1 MKILITGAAGF
12 IGQALAKQLENSE
25 HDVYLTDIH
34 EPKNTYGHLFHNADL
49 TKENDV
55 TYLPEADIV
64 YHLCAYNNTAHFY
77 TKPLSV
83 IDSTLTPT
91 INLIHRYKHSKTKFV
106 YASSSEIYAGAVQL
120 GITDIPTPEVNVGVI
135 NEIDNTRWS
144 YAGSKLMGE
153 IAVHAAHK
161 EHDLDYIIIRYHN
174 AYGSEQKAHF
184 IPEYA
189 ERLKAGDDVLYG
201 HNETRAF
208 IYIDD
213 AAELTLLVGE
223 KFTNDT
229 VHIGNPNESTIRE
242 VAEIV
247 REIVG
252 VDRDPIYKNAPPGS
266 VSRRCADVSK
276 MLSLVGDYKFTTLKD
291 GLRKTLIFNNL

>member
-1 MKILITGAAGF
+1 MKILITGASGF

-34 EPKNTYGHLFHNADL
+34 EPVNTYGHTFNTYDL
-49 TKENDV
+49 TNSETV
-55 TYLPEADIV
+55 AYLPEADVV

-77 TKPLSV
+77 TRPLSV

-91 INLIHRYKHSKTKFV
+91 INLIHRYKNSNTKFV
-106 YASSSEIYAGAVQL
+106 YASSSEIYAGGVQL
-120 GITDIPTPEVNVGVI
+120 GITEIPTPEINIGII

-153 IAVHAAHK
+153 IAIHAAH
-161 EHDLDYIIIRYHN
+161 EEYNLDYVIIRYHN
-174 AYGSEQKAHF
+174 AYGKEQKNHF

-189 ERLKAGDDVLYG
+189 ARLREGDNVLYG
-201 HNETRAF
+201 HDETRAF

-213 AAELTLLVGE
+213 AAELTLMVGE
-223 KFTNDT
+223 KLSNDT
-229 VHIGNPNESTIRE
+229 IHIGNPIESSIGDVAKIIRE
-242 VAEIV
+242 VV
-247 REIVG
+247 D
-252 VDRDPIYKNAPPGS
+252 VDREPIYKNAPPGS

-276 MLSLVGDYKFTTLKD
+276 LLSLIGDYKFTSLKD
-291 GLRKTLIFNNL
+291 GLVKTLT

>member
-1 MKILITGAAGF
+1 MKILITGASGF

-34 EPKNTYGHLFHNADL
+34 EPVNTYGHTFNAYDL
-49 TKENDV
+49 TNSETV
-55 TYLPEADIV
+55 AYLPEADVV

-77 TKPLSV
+77 TRPLSV

-91 INLIHRYKHSKTKFV
+91 INLIHRYKNSNTKFV
-106 YASSSEIYAGAVQL
+106 YASSSEIYAGGVQL
-120 GITDIPTPEVNVGVI
+120 GITEIPTPEINIGII

-153 IAVHAAHK
+153 IAVHAAH
-161 EHDLDYIIIRYHN
+161 EEYNLDYVIIRYHN
-174 AYGSEQKAHF
+174 AYGKEQKNHF

-189 ERLKAGDDVLYG
+189 QRLREGDNVLYG
-201 HNETRAF
+201 HDETRAF

-213 AAELTLLVGE
+213 AAELTLMVGE
-223 KFTNDT
+223 KLSNDT
-229 VHIGNPNESTIRE
+229 IHIGNPIESSIGDVAKIIRE
-242 VAEIV
+242 VV
-247 REIVG
+247 D
-252 VDRDPIYKNAPPGS
+252 VDREPIYKNAPPGS

-276 MLSLVGDYKFTTLKD
+276 LLSLIGDYKFTSLKD
-291 GLRKTLIFNNL
+291 GLVKTLT

>member
-1 MKILITGAAGF
+1 MRILITGAAGF
-12 IGQALAKQLENSE
+12 IGQALAKQLEDSDHE
-25 HDVYLTDIH
+25 VYLTDIQ
-34 EPKNTYGHLFHNADL
+34 EPKNTYDHIFIEYDL
-49 TKENDV
+49 SDKFAAWR
-55 TYLPEADIV
+55 LPEVDIV

-83 IDSTLTPT
+83 INSTLTPT
-91 INLIHRYKHSKTKFV
+91 INLIQRYINKNTKFV
-106 YASSSEIYAGAVQL
+106 YASSSEIYAGGVQL
-120 GITDIPTPEVNVGVI
+120 GITDIPTPEVNVGII

-153 IAVHAAHK
+153 IAIHAAHE
-161 EHDLDYIIIRYHN
+161 EHNLDYVIIRYHN
-174 AYGSEQKAHF
+174 AYGKEQQSHF

-189 ERLKAGDDVLYG
+189 ERLQKGDDILYG
-201 HNETRAF
+201 HDETRAF

-213 AAELTLLVGE
+213 AAELTLMVGD
-223 KFTNDT
+223 KLNNDT
-229 VHIGNPNESTIRE
+229 IHIGNPIESSIGD

-252 VDRDPIYKNAPPGS
+252 VDRDPIHKNAPHGS

-276 MLSLVGDYKFTTLKD
+276 LLSLIGDYEFTSLKD
-291 GLRKTLIFNNL
+291 GLVKTLT

>member
-1 MKILITGAAGF
+1 MKILVTGAAGF

-25 HDVYLTDIH
+25 HEVHLTDVRT
-34 EPKNTYGHLFHNADL
+34 PKNIYGHEFQSLDL
-49 TKENDV
+49 SDKFSSWL
-55 TYLPEADIV
+55 LPEVDIV

-83 IDSTLTPT
+83 INSTLTPT
-91 INLIHRYKHSKTKFV
+91 INLIHRYTDTNTKFV
-106 YASSSEIYAGAVQL
+106 YASSSEIYAGGVQL
-120 GITDIPTPEVNVGVI
+120 GITDIPTPEVNVGII
-135 NEIDNTRWS
+135 NEINNTRWS

-153 IAVHAAHK
+153 IAIHAAHE
-161 EHDLDYIIIRYHN
+161 EHNLDYVIIRYHN
-174 AYGSEQKAHF
+174 AYGKEQKSHF

-189 ERLKAGDDVLYG
+189 ERLKEGDDILYG
-201 HNETRAF
+201 HDETRAF

-213 AAELTLLVGE
+213 AAELTLMVGE
-223 KFTNDT
+223 KLNNDT
-229 VHIGNPNESTIRE
+229 VHIGNPIESSIGD

-252 VDRDPIYKNAPPGS
+252 VDREPIYKNAPAGS

-276 MLSLVGDYKFTTLKD
+276 MLSLVGDYEFTSLKD
-291 GLRKTLIFNNL
+291 GLVKTLT

>member
-1 MKILITGAAGF
+1 MKILITGASGF

-34 EPKNTYGHLFHNADL
+34 EPVNTYGHTFNAYDL
-49 TKENDV
+49 TNSETV
-55 TYLPEADIV
+55 AYLPEADVV

-77 TKPLSV
+77 TRPLSV

-91 INLIHRYKHSKTKFV
+91 INLIHRYKNSNTKFV
-106 YASSSEIYAGAVQL
+106 YASSSEIYAGGVQL
-120 GITDIPTPEVNVGVI
+120 GITEIPTPEINIGII

-153 IAVHAAHK
+153 IAIHAAH
-161 EHDLDYIIIRYHN
+161 EEYNLDYVIIRYHN
-174 AYGSEQKAHF
+174 AYGKEQKNHF

-189 ERLKAGDDVLYG
+189 QRLREGDNVLYG
-201 HNETRAF
+201 HDETRAF

-213 AAELTLLVGE
+213 AAELTLMVGE
-223 KFTNDT
+223 KLSNDT
-229 VHIGNPNESTIRE
+229 IHIGNPIESSIGDVAKIIRE
-242 VAEIV
+242 VV
-247 REIVG
+247 D
-252 VDRDPIYKNAPPGS
+252 VDREPIYKNAPPGS

-276 MLSLVGDYKFTTLKD
+276 LLSLIGDYKFTSLKD
-291 GLRKTLIFNNL
+291 GLVKTLT

>member
-1 MKILITGAAGF
+1 MKILITGASGF

-25 HDVYLTDIH
+25 HDVRLTDIH
-34 EPKNTYGHLFHNADL
+34 EPANTYGHIFDTCDL
-49 TKENDV
+49 TNTEAV

-83 IDSTLTPT
+83 IDSTMTPT
-91 INLIHRYKHSKTKFV
+91 INLLHRYKYSKTKFV
-106 YASSSEIYAGAVQL
+106 YASSSEIYAGGVQL
-120 GITDIPTPEVNVGVI
+120 GITEIPTPEVNVGVI

-153 IAVHAAHK
+153 IAVHAAH
-161 EHDLDYIIIRYHN
+161 EEYGLEYVIIRYHN
-174 AYGSEQKAHF
+174 AYGKDQKNHF

-189 ERLKAGDDVLYG
+189 DRLREGDNVLFG
-201 HNETRAF
+201 HDETRAF

-213 AAELTLLVGE
+213 AAELTLAVGE
-223 KFTNDT
+223 KLNNDT
-229 VHIGNPNESTIRE
+229 IHIGNPIESSIGD
-242 VAEIV
+242 VAKIV
-247 REIVG
+247 REIIG
-252 VDRDPIYKNAPPGS
+252 VDREPTYKNAPAGS

-276 MLSLVGDYKFTTLKD
+276 MLSLVGDYEFTSLKD
-291 GLRKTLIFNNL
+291 GLTKTLT

>member
-25 HDVYLTDIH
+25 HEVHLTDIH
-34 EPKNTYGHLFHNADL
+34 EPKNIYGHRFQQLDISDKFGSWL
-49 TKENDV
+49 LPDV
-55 TYLPEADIV
+55 DIV

-83 IDSTLTPT
+83 INSTLTPT
-91 INLIHRYKHSKTKFV
+91 INLIQRYRDLNTKFV
-106 YASSSEIYAGAVQL
+106 YASSSEIYAGGVQL
-120 GITDIPTPEVNVGVI
+120 GITDIPTPEVNIGII

-161 EHDLDYIIIRYHN
+161 EHGLEYVIIRYHN
-174 AYGSEQKAHF
+174 AYGKEQKNHF

-189 ERLKAGDDVLYG
+189 DRLREGDNVLYG
-201 HNETRAF
+201 HDETRAF

-213 AAELTLLVGE
+213 AAELTLIVGE
-223 KFTNDT
+223 KLNNDT
-229 VHIGNPNESTIRE
+229 IHIGNPIETSIGD
-242 VAEIV
+242 VAEI
-247 REIVG
+247 I
-252 VDRDPIYKNAPPGS
+252 RDILKVEVEPTYKNAPTGS
-266 VSRRCADVSK
+266 VSRRCADVTK
-276 MLSLVGDYKFTTLKD
+276 LMSLVGDYEFTSLKD
-291 GLRKTLIFNNL
+291 GLIKTLD